1 LIEDHCRFWPSE
13 VNESI
18 QRRNLEL
25 IRLVACMFKNNVF
38 NSGLT
43 LTLHN
48 LLDPESFFFVKNKHG
63 TPPTYAA
70 SVDGGAD
77 GGGGDVD
84 EGGGGNN
91 NNRSSSDLSFTIHS
105 STFPYTVELL
115 EEFGSN
121 GGFAQINKYFSLLSN
136 INEVAKFLQIF
147 SNSIHFLTP
156 KCVEY
161 FTPLKDKLLESLASI
176 S

>member
-1 LIEDHCRFWPSE
+1 
-13 VNESI
+13 
-18 QRRNLEL
+18 
-25 IRLVACMFKNNVF
+25 MFKNNVF

-115 EEFGSN
+115 EEFGLN

-147 SNSIHFLTP
+147 SNSIHFLT
-156 KCVEY
+156 VR
-161 FTPLKDKLLESLASI
+161 TAVRWAWRH
-176 S
+176 